1 MRSVVLYTYPPE
13 PDGLSLQGD
22 LLYRGMKES
31 GEEVLPCHL
40 SSEFQKE
47 WVYEYFKP
55 DVAFGI
61 GFWGNSPDIVFH
73 PQKFGVTPVP
83 WFVADGWIANYH
95 KELSELPLV
104 LVTSEWVKK
113 TYARDGVD
121 TTNFEAVPI
130 GCDLEV
136 FKPILKTD
144 LRISTIRKK
153 LGIADDEVM
162 IFTAGGDVTSK
173 GAQEVLKALKIVNQE
188 FPKWKYVCKV
198 WGGAS
203 ADDHY
208 EDERKLIEELGDAED
223 KVIYLDGSF
232 SPDFMNYMLNACDIY
247 AAPSR
252 LEGFGMIQMEAQA
265 CGVPVISI
273 DEMGPKETIIHGE
286 TGFLAKVNETI
297 ELSQEWA
304 HPHMGFEEKQMVK
317 FDKPKIFAYRAN
329 VDEIADYLLRLMKS
343 PDLRMEMG
351 RKGRLHALQS
361 FEYRMIAKRIA
372 DLAKKRLKLR

>member
-22 LLYRGMKES
+22 LLYKGMKDN

-47 WVYEYFKP
+47 WVYDYFKP
-55 DVAFGI
+55 DIALGI

-121 TTNFEAVPI
+121 TRNFEVMPI
-130 GCDLEV
+130 GCDLDV
-136 FKPILKTD
+136 FKPIPKTD

-153 LGIADDEVM
+153 LGIADDEIM

-173 GAQEVLKALKIVNQE
+173 GAQEVIKALKIVNQE

-198 WGGAS
+198 C
-203 ADDHY
+203 
-208 EDERKLIEELGDAED
+208 RT
-223 KVIYLDGSF
+223 DGVR
-232 SPDFMNYMLNACDIY
+232 C
-247 AAPSR
+247 
-252 LEGFGMIQMEAQA
+252 
-265 CGVPVISI
+265 
-273 DEMGPKETIIHGE
+273 
-286 TGFLAKVNETI
+286 
-297 ELSQEWA
+297 
-304 HPHMGFEEKQMVK
+304 
-317 FDKPKIFAYRAN
+317 
-329 VDEIADYLLRLMKS
+329 
-343 PDLRMEMG
+343 
-351 RKGRLHALQS
+351 
-361 FEYRMIAKRIA
+361 
-372 DLAKKRLKLR
+372 